1 MKKKN
6 KILLVF
12 PDGVGIR
19 NYLYSDVFNKATD
32 DLVLFHNF
40 DENTINEISSITAI
54 DTIAK
59 IPVYK
64 ETILEKFLRELICL
78 TRLKNNAKIKNN
90 PTILTNWKTNPKS
103 FKNKLFYKTIGL
115 FAKFIIPY
123 NQILLLEEKYQ
134 EAIRKSNFYKQIKI
148 ILEDIQPDLVFCS
161 HQRGV
166 QCAPI
171 FAVAKDLGIQTTTV
185 IYSWDNLPKARLAL
199 KADNYLVWSEY
210 MKEEMKIYY
219 PTKVN
224 F

>member
-1 MKKKN
+1 MNKKN

-103 FKNKLFYKTIGL
+103 FKNRLFYKTIGL

-123 NQILLLEEKYQ
+123 NQILLLEDPSQYPVH
-134 EAIRKSNFYKQIKI
+134 Y
-148 ILEDIQPDLVFCS
+148 L
-161 HQRGV
+161 
-166 QCAPI
+166 QCVTPMLCVLYEERHEYI
-171 FAVAKDLGIQTTTV
+171 CPLF
-185 IYSWDNLPKARLAL
+185 LAL
-199 KADNYLVWSEY
+199 QKLVLVCLAI
-210 MKEEMKIYY
+210 KLFLH
-219 PTKVN
+219 PTKSAECALQIIQISREKGM
-224 F
+224 